1 MAHHRTTSTTNCT
14 PRRIAVVGAGV
25 SGLVAARELHLA
37 GHDITVFE
45 ANDYLGG
52 HANTVSVDT
61 AAGPVD
67 VDTGFIVLNDRNY
80 PNFSRILAEL
90 NVPTQPSNMSFSV
103 ADGRGDFEWASR
115 PFGLFARPAHA
126 VDIRFHRMLLDLLRF
141 NRDARRLIGVNGRG
155 PSLRQF
161 LVERGYSDYFIER
174 LIVPQVSAVW
184 SADAE
189 QLWDFPASFLAEF
202 FDNHGILQLRGRPQ
216 WLSIPGGSRRYV
228 TALTAPM
235 RDRLHV
241 DTPVRRIARDRDGA
255 TVHLD
260 HAVERFDEVVLAVHA
275 DQALRMLA
283 DPSDAEREVLGALP
297 YQRNETVLHTD
308 RRLLPRRRSAWAS
321 WNFHLGEEGAG
332 LSTVTYHMNRLQS
345 LVADRE
351 FLVTLNRTA
360 AIDPERVIRVID
372 YEHPIFTRAGIAA
385 QERWSEISGQ
395 RHTHYCGAYWRWG
408 FHEDGAWSGLRVSE
422 RLGARGP
429 GLEKASP
436 PAPPTLADE
445 PLLAVRAA

>member
-1 MAHHRTTSTTNCT
+1 MTQHRTKITTDGAA
-14 PRRIAVVGAGV
+14 RRIAVVGAGV
-25 SGLVAARELHLA
+25 SGLIAARELHLA
-37 GHDITVFE
+37 GHDVRVFE

-52 HANTVSVDT
+52 HTNTITVDT
-61 AAGPVD
+61 ERGPVD

-103 ADGRGDFEWASR
+103 ADGRGEFEWASR

-126 VDIRFHRMLLDLLRF
+126 VDIRFYRMLLDLLRF

-155 PSLRQF
+155 PSLRRF
-161 LVERGYSDYFIER
+161 LLEHGYSGYFIER
-174 LIVPQVSAVW
+174 FIVPQVSAVW

-228 TALTAPM
+228 AALATPF
-235 RDRLHV
+235 RDRLHIN
-241 DTPVRRIARDRDGA
+241 TPVRRVARDQDGVD
-255 TVHLD
+255 VHLD
-260 HAVERFDEVVLAVHA
+260 HAVERFDEVVLAVHS

-321 WNFHLGEEGAG
+321 WNFHLGEGEAG

-345 LVADRE
+345 LAADRE

-360 AIDPERVIRVID
+360 AIDPEQIIRVID
-372 YEHPIFTRAGIAA
+372 YEHPIFTRAGVAA
-385 QERWSEISGQ
+385 QQRWPEISGR

-422 RLGARGP
+422 QLGARGP
-429 GLEKASP
+429 GLEDASP
-436 PAPPTLADE
+436 PALADDRL
-445 PLLAVRAA
+445 PAIRAA